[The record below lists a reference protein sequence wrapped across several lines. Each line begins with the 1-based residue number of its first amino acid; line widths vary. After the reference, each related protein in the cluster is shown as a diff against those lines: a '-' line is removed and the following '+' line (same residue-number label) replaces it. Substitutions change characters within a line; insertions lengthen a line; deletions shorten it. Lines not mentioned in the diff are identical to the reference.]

1 LKRARVIS
9 HGNAGYQERLNA
21 KFMSSVD
28 VINARIDVGTLVDS
42 LIEVDRAP
50 VKTMQKQVTAL
61 QSKATA
67 YQTFNTKLSALSD
80 KINSMLYADGQPPLL
95 TPYSYEDR
103 LSESV
108 FAKCKVNSSD
118 ENAISATAASA
129 NTQGSYSITVSGLAQ
144 AKTMASI
151 GFADTTATATGTGT
165 LTIKTG
171 SNDPVTVTINS
182 SNCTLNG
189 VCNAINNANAGVT
202 ATIINDGSSTPYRL
216 LLSADETGT
225 ANAFTFTDNLTGGQ
239 ALSMAQT
246 QAATDAQFLV
256 NGVSMTK
263 SSNVIDDV
271 LSGITF
277 TLKEQS
283 ADPVTLR
290 VDKDVDSIVTALK
303 DLVSSYNAVNAF
315 ISSQFTYNK
324 SSESAGVLAGDST
337 LRSVQSTLQNQI
349 VQSIKNQFTTLGVTG
364 QVGLDFSRTGE
375 MSLDETKLRKSLSE
389 NFTAVAALFLGNGT
403 DRGSASATDRRVSY
417 SSKTSATQAG
427 TYAVDISALAEQA
440 TAVGNQAV
448 NALTSDETLTISYGS
463 ANAAIILLQDDT
475 LSTVLGKI
483 NSAFTAQGMAVTASD
498 DGTGRIKIA
507 TNNYGSAETITIVSD
522 RYDAEGSTGFG
533 LTPIVAN
540 GTDIAGTIG
549 GNAATGS
556 GLTLMGVSGLPQEGL
571 TLSISQTTTG
581 SYGSVTV
588 ASETRGVEGQ
598 SILYNLFNALDG
610 ITDPLSGPITNA
622 KSGLTNNIRS
632 INDQISEYEAR
643 LEVRR
648 TMLTTQFSQADEALR
663 LMSITQASL
672 SSQLSGLS

>member
-1 LKRARVIS
+1 M
-9 HGNAGYQERLNA
+9 G
-21 KFMSSVD
+21 SVD

-80 KINSMLYADGQPPLL
+80 KVNSMLYADGEPPLL

-108 FAKCKVNSSD
+108 FSKCTVNSSD
-118 ENAISATAASA
+118 DNAIAATASAA

-144 AKTMASI
+144 AGTMASI
-151 GFADTTATATGTGT
+151 GLSDTTSTATGTGT

-171 SNDPVTVTINS
+171 NKDAVTVSING

-216 LLSADETGT
+216 LLTADDTGT
-225 ANAFTFTDNLTGGQ
+225 ANAFTITDNLTGGQ
-239 ALSMAQT
+239 ALSLTQT
-246 QAATDAQFLV
+246 QAAADAQFLV
-256 NGVSMTK
+256 NGVGMTK

-271 LSGITF
+271 ISGVTF

-283 ADPVTLR
+283 AAAITLR
-290 VDKDVDSIVTALK
+290 VGKDVDSIVASLK
-303 DLVSSYNAVNAF
+303 DFVSAYNAVNSF
-315 ISSQFTYNK
+315 ISGQFTYNK
-324 SSESAGVLAGDST
+324 ASESAGVLAGDST

-349 VQSIKNQFTTLGVTG
+349 VQSIKNQFTNLGVTG
-364 QVGLDFSRTGE
+364 QVGLDFGRTGE
-375 MSLDETKLRKSLSE
+375 ISLDETKLRASLSE

-403 DRGSASATDRRVSY
+403 DRGSGSATDRRVSY
-417 SSKTSATQAG
+417 SSKTSATQSG
-427 TYAVDISALAEQA
+427 TYAVEINGLAEQA
-440 TAVGNQAV
+440 TAVGNQAI
-448 NALTSDETLTISYGS
+448 NTLTSDETLTISYGS
-463 ANAAIILLQDDT
+463 ANATVNLLQEDT

-483 NSAFTAQGMAVTASD
+483 NSAFSSQGIAVTASD

-507 TNNYGSAETITIVSD
+507 TNNYGSTESITVVSD

-556 GLTLMGVSGLPQEGL
+556 GRTLTGTNGLPEEGL
-571 TLSISQTTTG
+571 NLSISQTTTG
-581 SYGSVTV
+581 SYGSVTI
-588 ASETRGVEGQ
+588 ASDAKGVEGQ
-598 SILYNLFNALDG
+598 SILYNLFHALDG

-622 KSGLTNNIRS
+622 KSGLTSNISS

-643 LEVRR
+643 LEVRKA
-648 TMLTTQFSQADEALR
+648 MLTTQFNQADQALR
-663 LMSITQASL
+663 LMSVTQASL